1 MHHIKPLSEY
11 KVLARMVQRIV
22 SGGQTGAD
30 RAALDWAM
38 QHGIP
43 HGGWCPHGRRA
54 EDGRI
59 ADRYLLQET
68 ESPDYAQRTAWNVR
82 DADGTV
88 IFSLTPNLG
97 EGSELTRRMAEQYH
111 KPHLHLHPGSA
122 QPAATL
128 LRFLHEHDIR
138 VLNIAGP
145 RASTE
150 PAVGAFVTE
159 VLDAA
164 LG

>member
-1 MHHIKPLSEY
+1 
-11 KVLARMVQRIV
+11 MVQRIV
-22 SGGQTGAD
+22 SGGQTGVD
-30 RAALDWAM
+30 RAALDWAL

-59 ADRYLLQET
+59 ADRYRLQET
-68 ESPDYAQRTAWNVR
+68 PSSDYAQRTEWNVR
-82 DADGTV
+82 DADGTI
-88 IFSLTPNLG
+88 IFSLTPNLVA
-97 EGSELTRRMAEQYH
+97 GSELTRQMAEQYH
-111 KPHLHLHPGSA
+111 KPHLHLHPGST
-122 QPAATL
+122 QPGATL
-128 LRFLHEHDIR
+128 RRFLREYDIQ
-138 VLNIAGP
+138 VLNVAGP

-150 PAVGAFVTE
+150 PTVGAFVTE